1 MKSLAAECESPNETG
16 VRKGNQVQ
24 LFPSGRTFMQ
34 HAPGGNARVTRP
46 VFASAFLAL
55 SLMAAAIPVHATVN
69 KWVDENGNA
78 QYSDH
83 PPDKRKITPL
93 HLQAAP
99 INPQPESGEIKNVPN
114 PMQDRHQQLLDEA
127 NARLKAARDS
137 EAAEEKV
144 RAEQKRI
151 ADEREAAQKAIDDKR
166 IAECKHNHEIYCD
179 NGVEGID
186 RAEAV
191 RNAEF
196 GVRQERALRG
206 GY

>member
-1 MKSLAAECESPNETG
+1 MQMTK
-16 VRKGNQVQ
+16 
-24 LFPSGRTFMQ
+24 RTIW
-34 HAPGGNARVTRP
+34 P
-46 VFASAFLAL
+46 AFLAL
-55 SLMAAAIPVHATVN
+55 FLMTTATVACAQVY

-83 PPDKRKITPL
+83 PPDKGRGTPL
-93 HLQAAP
+93 HIQAAP
-99 INPQPESGEIKNVPN
+99 INPQPESGNTGVVSN
-114 PMQDRHQQLLDEA
+114 PMQDKHQQLLDEA
-127 NARLKAARDS
+127 NAKLKSARDS
-137 EAAEEKV
+137 EAAEEKS
-144 RAEQKRI
+144 RAEQRRL

-191 RNAEF
+191 RNAEY
-196 GVRQERALRG
+196 GIRQENALRS